1 MNIQKRNQC
10 MGTSKLDKKLMVKL
24 KSAPGSTYHDFGKG
38 EIACFEIEYDSDAFK
53 LWKDHYLPGG
63 KEPFELDESDPI
75 YTPYP
80 PVMTSVG
87 LVVPLPAIGPIFQEV
102 LNALIT
108 YAPLRKEHF
117 SAEASIP
124 MIPLT
129 PMPAPALGIK
139 FHHSTMT
146 AYKVLER
153 IQSGDG
159 LPNIAALPPKTAI
172 TRLNIIYSNC
182 VLHLMLHKQ

>member
-1 MNIQKRNQC
+1 MEIQKHNQC
-10 MGTSKLDKKLMVKL
+10 MGICKLDKKLMTKL
-24 KSAPGSTYHDFGKG
+24 RSAPGCTSHYFGKG
-38 EIACFEIEYDSDAFK
+38 EISCLEIEYDSAAFK
-53 LWKDHYLPGG
+53 MWKDHYLPEG
-63 KEPFELDESDPI
+63 KEPCQLDESDPV

-80 PVMTSVG
+80 PVVTSAG
-87 LVVPLPAIGPIFQEV
+87 LAVPLHAIGPIFQEV

-108 YAPLRKEHF
+108 YASLRKEHF
-117 SAEASIP
+117 SALAPIP
-124 MIPLT
+124 SIPLT
-129 PMPAPALGIK
+129 PMEAPALGIK
-139 FHHSTMT
+139 FHHSTLT

-159 LPNIAALPPKTAI
+159 LPNIAALPSNTAI

>member
-1 MNIQKRNQC
+1 MKVQKRNQC

-24 KSAPGSTYHDFGKG
+24 RCAPGCTVHDFGKG
-38 EIACFEIEYDSDAFK
+38 EISCLEIEYESPAFK
-53 LWKDHYLPGG
+53 MWKDHYLPGG
-63 KEPFELDESDPI
+63 QEACELDESDPV

-80 PVMTSVG
+80 PVVTAAG
-87 LVVPLPAIGPIFQEV
+87 LAVPLAAIGAIFQEV

-108 YAPLRKEHF
+108 YAPLREEHF
-117 SAEASIP
+117 SALAPIP
-124 MIPLT
+124 SIPLT
-129 PMPAPALGIK
+129 PMEAPALGVK
-139 FHHSTMT
+139 FHHSTIA

-159 LPNIAALPPKTAI
+159 LPNIAALAPNTAI

-182 VLHLMLHKQ
+182 ALHLMLHKQ